1 MPELGPLLASLPAGT
16 VSGWLLVLL
25 FALGL
30 VKAWPALRKLKIEE
44 DGSLRGDLLARITRL
59 EDALSEERRTC
70 AEQLAEIRRDYE
82 ARLSAQGRQ
91 IDHLQR
97 ELYILRA
104 AAMQQVDRLALDA
117 LVKEFDRGGDD
128 EASV

>member
-1 MPELGPLLASLPAGT
+1 MGELGPIIAGALPAGT
-16 VSGWLLVLL
+16 VSGWVLVGVVVL
-25 FALGL
+25 AL
-30 VKAWPALRKLKIEE
+30 VKAWPALRRLQMEE

-82 ARLSAQGRQ
+82 ARLAAQGRQ

-104 AAMQQVDRLALDA
+104 AALPKMTGAAMTALT
-117 LVKEFDRGGDD
+117 KQFDEGDG
-128 EASV
+128 E